1 MVEEGHTGWEGV
13 GVIGFGGGIKPAW
26 TLMGFEISAGTPI
39 LTFPL
44 LTGMGVG
51 QSGNERW
58 DTNTGTYPSLG
69 LLRGRF
75 AGFTSLDCRQKAGE
89 TERAQSTCFK
99 AGDCGEFLSDLSR
112 LSVLSGLSAQETG
125 AEAQG
130 QPFVAVPVHFP
141 RDQRL
146 IGIQAA
152 V

>member
-26 TLMGFEISAGTPI
+26 TLMGFEISADIAIRT
-39 LTFPL
+39 LPL

-69 LLRGRF
+69 LLRGKVLGGRF

-89 TERAQSTCFK
+89 TERA
-99 AGDCGEFLSDLSR
+99 
-112 LSVLSGLSAQETG
+112 
-125 AEAQG
+125 
-130 QPFVAVPVHFP
+130 
-141 RDQRL
+141 
-146 IGIQAA
+146 
-152 V
+152 